1 MQPVVQQTRSMTD
14 RFAVGDIVFEACKQW
29 WKDTPATNKDLAC
42 SQLRKDV
49 RLSQDG
55 NTGKRAG
62 LICSLMSECAAVT
75 LGGTGCNITASNTT
89 AGALSL
95 CSVEG
100 VANGTSVPGIQ
111 VTQGELL
118 LQHEA
123 VPLTR
128 ACVLLRKSSC
138 PECIPMY
145 TITE

>member
-1 MQPVVQQTRSMTD
+1 MSD

-29 WKDTPATNKDLAC
+29 WKDTPATNRDLAC

-49 RLSQDG
+49 RVNQDG

-62 LICSLMSECAAVT
+62 LICSLMSECSAGT
-75 LGGTGCNITASNTT
+75 LGTGCNIIASNTT

-111 VTQGELL
+111 LTQGRCQLL
-118 LQHEA
+118 
-123 VPLTR
+123 V
-128 ACVLLRKSSC
+128 
-138 PECIPMY
+138 
-145 TITE
+145 